1 MSGVGH
7 PGGDPETP
15 LTAGPERAVAVREIP
30 AGGERKYGRR
40 ICPVCGDEFTAASSN
55 ARFCP
60 PTERDRE
67 RAENS

>member
-40 ICPVCGDEFTAASSN
+40 ICPVCGYYGKRQVVEPAQS
-55 ARFCP
+55 
-60 PTERDRE
+60 PTLPEDQ
-67 RAENS
+67 SQPSQ